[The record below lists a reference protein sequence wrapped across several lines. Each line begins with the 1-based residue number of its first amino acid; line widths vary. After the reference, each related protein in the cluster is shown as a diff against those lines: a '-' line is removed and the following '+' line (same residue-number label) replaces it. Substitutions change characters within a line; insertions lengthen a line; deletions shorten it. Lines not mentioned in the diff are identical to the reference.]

1 MHSFLSS
8 SSKKP
13 KLRKNWNYKWFH
25 FYKLLLSWLKKR
37 REKWWWLA
45 RETHFHKWRKKKTNK
60 RNNSK
65 WVLFYYYNIYPVS
78 HHQRKRKK
86 RKKESFSIVF
96 ELNFTLTDVFF
107 SPSYILFLPF
117 MRSFQKMEFIIFFQ
131 KIQAP
136 KTDSIKSDY
145 LLLI

>member
-1 MHSFLSS
+1 MHPFLSS

-78 HHQRKRKK
+78 HHQKNERKGKRNHFQLSLSSISPWLMFFFLHPIFYFYLLWDPFRKWN
-86 RKKESFSIVF
+86 
-96 ELNFTLTDVFF
+96 LLFF
-107 SPSYILFLPF
+107 SKKFKP
-117 MRSFQKMEFIIFFQ
+117 QKQ
-131 KIQAP
+131 TQ
-136 KTDSIKSDY
+136 
-145 LLLI
+145 